1 LDFSPFAVGL
11 ALIYFPSTIATQVLR
26 IEGIE
31 PKSPNDSTL
40 LERVAVSVMGLW
52 FTLQAVL
59 DGVHIFSRWNLYRRF
74 IENQYPGASGPSI
87 GPGEFAGF
95 ITAALQLILG
105 LWLLLGSRGLANAF
119 ARLRG

>member
-40 LERVAVSVMGLW
+40 LERVAVSVMELW
-52 FTLQAVL
+52 FTQ
-59 DGVHIFSRWNLYRRF
+59 RF